1 MCLLTII
8 ILLTVLG
15 LVSSTPTS
23 ELRKRQS
30 EGGSIMVVA
39 PSENISPQAAKIA
52 SSLNGQVR
60 SLPLSQQNL
69 TLVSL

>member
-8 ILLTVLG
+8 ILITVLG
-15 LVSSTPTS
+15 LVSSTPIS
-23 ELRKRQS
+23 ELGKRQS

-39 PSENISPQAAKIA
+39 PSENISPQAAQIA

-60 SLPLSQQNL
+60 SIPLSPQNL